1 MSDVLIKKK
10 RPVHLDVTKIRMPIP
25 AFVSIL
31 HRISG
36 AGLFLMLPLLLWLFS
51 GSLGTP
57 EQAARVAV
65 VAGIWPVKLLLLG
78 LVWAFMHHF
87 CSGIRFLLLDVHK
100 GLELHAAR
108 RSARIVLV
116 VSLVLTLIIG
126 SLTW

>member
-1 MSDVLIKKK
+1 MSEVVIKKK
-10 RPVHLDVTKIRMPIP
+10 RPIHLNVLQIRMPLP

-31 HRISG
+31 HRASG

-57 EQAARVAV
+57 EQAERVMAV
-65 VAGIWPVKLLLLG
+65 VSCWPVRLLLLG
-78 LVWAFMHHF
+78 LLWAFLHHF

-100 GLELHAAR
+100 GIELPAAR

-116 VSLVLTLIIG
+116 VSLVLTVVLG
-126 SLTW
+126 VVLW